1 MSVQCGSMLKHCSS
15 SHHCGTL
22 LAQMEIG
29 AVLLYVLR
37 SKGRGEKYQ
46 PRFAFGES
54 IKQRSK
60 IMHANVTPI
69 FTLWLAFLSYKLV
82 TQQWHMLTNQQ
93 TNLLIKLKR
102 RHSSINLKL
111 FFWQRDE
118 CMSNNHFVFSSV
130 LVSTHSC

>member
-1 MSVQCGSMLKHCSS
+1 MPGVKSHININCIQIKAKIHKRRHYMSVQCGSMLKHCSS

-54 IKQRSK
+54 IK
-60 IMHANVTPI
+60 
-69 FTLWLAFLSYKLV
+69 
-82 TQQWHMLTNQQ
+82 
-93 TNLLIKLKR
+93 
-102 RHSSINLKL
+102 
-111 FFWQRDE
+111 
-118 CMSNNHFVFSSV
+118 
-130 LVSTHSC
+130 